1 MAEIVWDIESYSNV
15 FLVGMKRLSDGKT
28 LIMEQSHR
36 SKIDT
41 RHLRSIL
48 LKNTMI
54 GFNSMGYDAPVTW
67 RFLDTESVAEAKIA
81 TNKIILGGVRYW
93 HAEEAV
99 GTEIPYDFKHRAID
113 MIEPQPNPFASLK
126 VLHARLHGEELRDLP
141 YEPEEVLSDEQIDNL
156 RIYLERS
163 DLPATEKLWNAL
175 SEGMELRRAIGG
187 MIGQNVMSK
196 SDTQMGLAIIKKRAE
211 AITGKKIEKSG
222 VKAGHTFRY
231 RVPDYIHFVT
241 PRLQEMLASIKAH
254 SFVVDVEGK
263 VELPAFLAHPVT
275 IGCTEYAM
283 GIGGLHSTESNRA
296 VRSDWDHVLCDF
308 DVASYYPAII
318 LTLGLYP
325 DAVGPAFLKVYE
337 GIRQD
342 RLKAKKEK
350 NKAVDKAMKIALNG
364 TFGSLGSRFSF
375 VYAPELMIA
384 VTLTGQ
390 LALLMLIER
399 AEQRGIPAVSGNTDG
414 VVFHV
419 PRSKFAG
426 WVKDDS
432 GKDTIRPAPS
442 PLADLIE
449 EWELD
454 TGFDM
459 EGTEYKALYSQSVNS
474 YFAIKADGGHKRK
487 GPLGNPWSDDPND
500 RDPRAALMKNP
511 QMTILSDAALA
522 QIKDGV
528 PIRKT
533 IMECK
538 DIRQFVTVIKVTK
551 GATWA
556 PEFRTEKITVPEK
569 MMYDGVLLP
578 EWESELPQ
586 PSGAKY
592 LGKVIRYYW
601 STRGA
606 PIFESKPNP
615 KTGNFKKVSK
625 TEGASECMTLP
636 GCLPDDID
644 YDRYIAETEK
654 VLKELGY
661 FGEVLPPEKR
671 IRITKENRNRLE
683 PVWALLL

>member
-1 MAEIVWDIESYSNV
+1 MCAEIVYDIESYKNV
-15 FLVGMKRLSDGKT
+15 FLVGMKRLADGKT

-36 SKIDT
+36 SQID
-41 RHLRSIL
+41 REHLRSIL

-54 GFNSMGYDAPVTW
+54 GFNSMGYDAPVIFK
-67 RFLDTESVAEAKIA
+67 FLETGSPEAAKVA
-81 TNKIILGGVRYW
+81 TNKIILGGVKYW
-93 HAEEAV
+93 DAEDAIDV
-99 GTEIPYDFKHRAID
+99 TIPYDFKQRHID
-113 MIEPQPNPFASLK
+113 LIEPQPNPFASLK
-126 VLHARLHGEELRDLP
+126 ILHARLHGDELRDLP
-141 YEPEEVLSDEQIDNL
+141 YDPEAILTDEEIDNL
-156 RIYLERS
+156 RLYLERS
-163 DLPATEKLWNAL
+163 DLPATEKLWHAM
-175 SEGMELRRAIGG
+175 SEGMELRREIGK

-211 AITGKKIEKSG
+211 SILGRRIEKSA

-231 RVPDYIHFVT
+231 KVPGYISFKT
-241 PRLQEMLASIKAH
+241 PQLQAMLERIRAH
-254 SFVVDVEGK
+254 NFIVDKDGK
-263 VELPAFLAHPVT
+263 VELPSFLSEPV
-275 IGCTEYAM
+275 IVGHTEYAM

-296 VRSDWDHVLCDF
+296 IRSDEDHVLCDF

-325 DAVGPAFLKVYE
+325 DAVGKDFLTVYE

-350 NKAVDKAMKIALNG
+350 NKPVDKAMKIALNG
-364 TFGSLGSRFSF
+364 TFGSLGSRYSF

-399 AEQRGIPAVSGNTDG
+399 AELMGIPAVSGNTDG
-414 VVFHV
+414 VVFYV
-419 PRSKFAG
+419 PRSKFSG
-426 WVKDDS
+426 WVKDEK

-442 PLADLIE
+442 ELADLIE
-449 EWELD
+449 AWERD

-459 EGTEYKALYSQSVNS
+459 EGTEYKAVYSQSVNS

-487 GPLGNPWSDDPND
+487 GPLGNPWSEDPND

-522 QIKDGV
+522 KIKDGS

-533 IMECK
+533 IIDCK
-538 DIRQFVTVIKVTK
+538 DIRQFVTVIKVTN
-551 GATWA
+551 GATW
-556 PEFRTEKITVPEK
+556 R
-569 MMYDGVLLP
+569 G
-578 EWESELPQ
+578 
-586 PSGAKY
+586 KY

-601 STRGA
+601 STKGEE
-606 PIFESKPNP
+606 ILESKPNP
-615 KTGNFKKVSK
+615 KTGNFKKVAK
-625 TEGASECMTLP
+625 TEGAAECMTLP
-636 GCLPDDID
+636 AELPNDID
-644 YDRYIAETEK
+644 YDRYVAEAEK

-671 IRITKENRNRLE
+671 VRVTKENRERMVNA
-683 PVWALLL
+683 WALLL